1 MKVTGPGTG
10 PGPTPEVPEATAGTD
25 SATAPA
31 APEESGRLFAE
42 KLAGAEAAAPDQA
55 AGAAGARSVGS
66 GPRSVGSIVSPQV
79 ATEIAS
85 DLAAG
90 RLGPRAAVEK
100 VIEQV
105 LSRQLGADA
114 PAGVREKVRAALE
127 DALENDPLLADK
139 LRRLGG

>member
-10 PGPTPEVPEATAGTD
+10 PGAPPAVPEASAGTD
-25 SATAPA
+25 
-31 APEESGRLFAE
+31 
-42 KLAGAEAAAPDQA
+42 Q
-55 AGAAGARSVGS
+55 AGAAGGARPSGQAFADKLASVGAPGAPDPAAAAA
-66 GPRSVGSIVSPQV
+66 GPPGGASPGVAAQGVGGIVSP
-79 ATEIAS
+79 EIAA

-90 RLGPRAAVEK
+90 RLSPRAAVER

-114 PAGVREKVRAALE
+114 PAAVREKVRAALE

-139 LRRLGG
+139 LRRLG